1 MTPGQVRAALIGLA
15 ALSSVPAVHAVAP
28 VGPPSIS
35 GVVIS
40 PKELVFDTRT
50 GCEQIDIPDAPA
62 RAFRDNHGTV
72 HLVAS
77 HFVARAMTGPSLN
90 RLKRDC
96 RAIYRSPQDRDPSH
110 FKYKNWLFS
119 FFSEDGRRFAA
130 LVHSEFDADEI
141 PGMCATPKDSNNCWW
156 NTVTFAQSLD
166 GGYNF
171 LEPAPPRNLVAA
183 LPYRYVV
190 GNRASAYGYAGPTNI
205 LKVDKLYYALI
216 NDWPYKAQ
224 QYGPCLIRTS
234 NVFDPASWRAW
245 DGKAFTIRFAD
256 PYREKIA
263 KPEEHVCP
271 PVFAGSADTLLQ
283 HAGTG
288 NFVTTQFAP
297 DNRFGGAAGFYVQ
310 VSRDLMHWSKPS
322 LLVPISALLASDGA
336 GKWTYGYDSLL
347 DPTSIDRNFSIISDT
362 PYLYYVRMDGKH
374 PPYVRALFRRKIKL
388 QIQQ

>member
-1 MTPGQVRAALIGLA
+1 MTMPNMKPNAIVFIRCLHRIRQGSATQPRLIDAKALDLQGTSTLWPAVCRWELVASALIGLA

-35 GVVIS
+35 GVVIG

-156 NTVTFAQSLD
+156 NTVTFARSLD

-205 LKVDKLYYALI
+205 VKVDKFYYALI
-216 NDWPYKAQ
+216 NDSTIGRTRRSST
-224 QYGPCLIRTS
+224 GP
-234 NVFDPASWRAW
+234 A
-245 DGKAFTIRFAD
+245 
-256 PYREKIA
+256 
-263 KPEEHVCP
+263 
-271 PVFAGSADTLLQ
+271 
-283 HAGTG
+283 
-288 NFVTTQFAP
+288 
-297 DNRFGGAAGFYVQ
+297 
-310 VSRDLMHWSKPS
+310 
-322 LLVPISALLASDGA
+322 
-336 GKWTYGYDSLL
+336 
-347 DPTSIDRNFSIISDT
+347 
-362 PYLYYVRMDGKH
+362 
-374 PPYVRALFRRKIKL
+374 
-388 QIQQ
+388 